1 MKRVFII
8 HGWGG
13 NPDEPWLKWLKQQLE
28 AKDYEA
34 TNPKMPNTWNP
45 KISEWVN
52 RLNQSVGEPNE
63 DTYFVGHSIGCQ
75 AIMRYLEQ
83 LPENQKVGGVIFV
96 AGWFNLTDETWDE
109 IYTKKIAKEW
119 VHGTINFSKIKK
131 HTDKFLDIASDDDPY
146 VPLSDTE
153 LFKNNLG
160 AKIIVVKRM
169 GHIAGDNGVNE
180 LPVVLEELLKM
191 ME

>member
-119 VHGTINFSKIKK
+119 VHGTINFS
-131 HTDKFLDIASDDDPY
+131 
-146 VPLSDTE
+146 
-153 LFKNNLG
+153 
-160 AKIIVVKRM
+160 
-169 GHIAGDNGVNE
+169 
-180 LPVVLEELLKM
+180 
-191 ME
+191 